1 MVKLHTPIGNSN
13 KLSPKFKG
21 PYKVIAP
28 DSGNKFTIR
37 YLETGDISVRHAD
50 ELKQTNMNEFG
61 EYAVIDSDETNST
74 ETDKTETDTNNVET
88 GTDSAQTETS
98 HHAADDES
106 HDYRKKLRSHRKQV
120 LQLICTNEPSLETEF
135 YEYVEEILNEL
146 NIDCYSFYR

>member
-1 MVKLHTPIGNSN
+1 M
-13 KLSPKFKG
+13 
-21 PYKVIAP
+21 
-28 DSGNKFTIR
+28 
-37 YLETGDISVRHAD
+37 ETVDISVRFAV

-61 EYAVIDSDETNST
+61 EYAVKDSDETNTT
-74 ETDKTETDTNNVET
+74 ETDNTETYTNNEET
-88 GTDSAQTETS
+88 GTVSAQTETS

-120 LQLICTNEPSLETEF
+120 LPLICTNELSLETEF

>member
-50 ELKQTNMNEFG
+50 EHKQTNMNEFG
-61 EYAVIDSDETNST
+61 EYAVIDSDETNS
-74 ETDKTETDTNNVET
+74 
-88 GTDSAQTETS
+88 
-98 HHAADDES
+98 
-106 HDYRKKLRSHRKQV
+106 
-120 LQLICTNEPSLETEF
+120 I
-135 YEYVEEILNEL
+135 
-146 NIDCYSFYR
+146 